1 MDEKVPELLDLTKK
15 LLDLA
20 RDIFKAS
27 LVPHESLERKEVQ
40 YSIFLRV
47 EMQEAL
53 RFGYGA
59 YYSCH
64 HGWGHGGIGAARS
77 IYEIFLDIKYINDD
91 KARRNERFERFM
103 DHLAEDRYHQM
114 ERNLKIGKNISPEK
128 QCWIKNEYEQLKKK
142 YNNKHKQD
150 MNSGVAKT
158 NPTPKYRR
166 YNWAGLDLKEKTD
179 AVNLVNLE
187 KFHQLYKNL
196 SDLSHISM
204 RPVLETTKSNIEDQ
218 IDVHLNFNPS
228 LIHCSSVL
236 NVVFPCILGILGE
249 YMEYFGIESSYYP
262 TLQKIIEDR
271 AGFEN

>member
-1 MDEKVPELLDLTKK
+1 MNEKVPELLDLTKK

-47 EMQEAL
+47 EMQETL

-59 YYSCH
+59 YYSCY
-64 HGWGHGGIGAARS
+64 HGWAHGGVGAARS
-77 IYEIFLDIKYINDD
+77 IYEIFLDLKYINQDA
-91 KARRNERFERFM
+91 ARKDERFERFM
-103 DHLAEDRYHQM
+103 DHLAENRYRQM
-114 ERNLKIGKNISPEK
+114 ERNLKIGKNISQEK
-128 QCWIKNEYEQLKKK
+128 QCWIKNEYAQLKKK

-150 MNSGVAKT
+150 INSGGAQT
-158 NPTPKYRR
+158 NLTLKYRP
-166 YNWAGLDLKEKTD
+166 YNWAGINLYEKVKEI
-179 AVNLVNLE
+179 NLE
-187 KFHQLYKNL
+187 QFHQLYRNL

-204 RPVLETTKSNIEDQ
+204 RSVLEATKSNTEDQ

-228 LIHCSSVL
+228 PIHCSSVL

-271 AGFEN
+271 ANLEK